1 MTKIIMDR
9 QSDSPFKSL
18 HAYWR
23 MPYIKSK
30 THCESASGAEVKAN
44 PFTNLRDA
52 DEEACHILIKGTN
65 CCLLLNR
72 YPYNAG
78 HLLVLPYRVISD
90 LSQLNK
96 SERSEFMDMII
107 QGETLL
113 TKALK
118 PDGLNVGLNLGAAAG
133 AGRPGRPRRSLFTGG
148 AAVRPLRG
156 RATLSGPHARGPG
169 GRAASGGALSP
180 RAVALLCS
188 LGPVLCAVILCK
200 VRDRV
205 RVRAS
210 EVKVYG

>member
-30 THCESASGAEVKAN
+30 TQCEHASGAEVKAN
-44 PFTNLRDA
+44 PFTSLRDA

-133 AGRPGRPRRSLFTGG
+133 AGIPEHLHCHIVPRWNGDHNFMPVIANTRVLPESIY
-148 AAVRPLRG
+148 
-156 RATLSGPHARGPG
+156 
-169 GRAASGGALSP
+169 ALWKE
-180 RAVALLCS
+180 LKKYC
-188 LGPVLCAVILCK
+188 
-200 VRDRV
+200 
-205 RVRAS
+205 
-210 EVKVYG
+210 E